1 MKTMIYQKTSLA
13 IRLNLE
19 ISTGINLLTIILS
32 NSLFQALLHSMVNHV
47 LVVVSGNGRIRHV
60 ITSLSLCVRHS
71 ERRYTEAGLNGQ
83 NGRLVIVSLLERE
96 VMCVIILYL
105 YVVVIPVRAVL

>member
-1 MKTMIYQKTSLA
+1 
-13 IRLNLE
+13 
-19 ISTGINLLTIILS
+19 
-32 NSLFQALLHSMVNHV
+32 MVNHV